1 MMAQFMV
8 VSTFFE
14 GVDMREVLQVVE
26 EEKAKVKELQE
37 QGRLGEIRLAVP
49 QGKVFLDV
57 FANDEDEAIT
67 IVKELP
73 MARWWNL
80 DAYTL
85 SGTA

>member
-1 MMAQFMV
+1 MSQFMV
-8 VSTFFE
+8 VSTFHE
-14 GVDMREVLQVVE
+14 GVDMKEVLQVVE

-57 FANDEDEAIT
+57 FADDDAEALA
-67 IVKELP
+67 IVEELP
-73 MARWWNL
+73 MARWWTL
-80 DAYTL
+80 VAYKL

>member
-1 MMAQFMV
+1 MAQFLV
-8 VSTFFE
+8 VSTFLE

-37 QGRLGEIRLAVP
+37 QGRLGQIRLAVP

>member
-1 MMAQFMV
+1 MAQFMV

-37 QGRLGEIRLAVP
+37 QGRLGQIRLAVP
-49 QGKVFLDV
+49 QGKVFQDV
-57 FANDEDEAIT
+57 FANDEDEAIAT
-67 IVKELP
+67 VKELP

>member
-1 MMAQFMV
+1 MAQFMV

-26 EEKAKVKELQE
+26 EEKVKVKELQE
-37 QGRLGEIRLAVP
+37 QGRLGEIRLAAP

-57 FANDEDEAIT
+57 FANDEDEAKI
-67 IVKELP
+67 IVMELP

-80 DAYTL
+80 DAYTP